1 MEHCIKRLALGGLL
15 IYILR
20 QTKKRSTVFFFLF
33 LSGEMLFWRLGEPL
47 LLSRVD
53 LAEGRIAIITK

>member
-20 QTKKRSTVFFFLF
+20 QTKKKSTVSFF
-33 LSGEMLFWRLGEPL
+33 LSGEMLFWRLGELL
-47 LLSRVD
+47 LLSRAD
-53 LAEGRIAIITK
+53 FAEGRIAIITK